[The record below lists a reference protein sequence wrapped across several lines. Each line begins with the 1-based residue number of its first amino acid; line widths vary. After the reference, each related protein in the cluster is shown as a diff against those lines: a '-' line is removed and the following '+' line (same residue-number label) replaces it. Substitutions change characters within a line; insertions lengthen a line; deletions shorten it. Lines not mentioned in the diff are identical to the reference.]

1 MKHKLKSSLDSYVFV
16 ILIAF
21 ELLMSFTFLGYVHLP
36 PVSITFAYIPILI
49 AACLLGTPHATLM
62 GIIFGLASMYKATAY
77 YVMPTDMIFSP
88 FLSGNPVNSV
98 LLSVGTR
105 ILFGFLTGIIFSA
118 AKKQK
123 HPKLWLGIAAAVTPR
138 FHSLIVYLAMRLLFP
153 DVAGNNIK
161 GIFLNWSNL
170 IVIILCIAIIEALW
184 SLYNS
189 RSVCSFKKSI
199 ERSGEIPYNTDRK
212 KQIILGLFT
221 AFIISMT
228 VFAALYFSQRTIYM
242 LNRHGLQVSS
252 EINSDLVHLQIQFT
266 MAVLSLNM
274 ISIVIL
280 NLVYKYNDYQ
290 KYLGEIDYLTK
301 VMGRRLFLKR
311 CAEIQKNYKKL
322 SSEKGWFLFLD
333 ADNFKTINDL
343 LGHTTGDTVLRE
355 TADSLKRNIGEYG
368 IIGRIGGDEFAAM
381 LTEPLSKDELANKL
395 NGFLDEISKI
405 LPAPYKASC
414 SIGAYRFSYP
424 ADISSVMSKTD
435 DVLYKAKAN
444 GRACYVINEG

>member
-1 MKHKLKSSLDSYVFV
+1 MKNKLKYSLDSYVFA

-21 ELLMSFTFLGYVHLP
+21 ELLMSFTFLGYVHIP

-62 GIIFGLASMYKATAY
+62 GIIFGLTSMYKATAY

-88 FLSGNPVNSV
+88 FLSGSPVNSV

-105 ILFGFLTGIIFSA
+105 TLFGFLTGIIFSA
-118 AKKQK
+118 AKKQRR
-123 HPKLWLGIAAAVTPR
+123 PKLWLGIAAAVAPR

-153 DVAGNNIK
+153 DVAVNNIK
-161 GIFLNWSNL
+161 GISLNWSNL
-170 IVIILCIAIIEALW
+170 IVIVLCIVIVEALW

-189 RSVCSFKKSI
+189 SSVCSFKKSI

-221 AFIISMT
+221 AFIVSMT

-280 NLVYKYNDYQ
+280 NPVSYTHLDVYKRQ
-290 KYLGEIDYLTK
+290 
-301 VMGRRLFLKR
+301 
-311 CAEIQKNYKKL
+311 
-322 SSEKGWFLFLD
+322 
-333 ADNFKTINDL
+333 
-343 LGHTTGDTVLRE
+343 TV
-355 TADSLKRNIGEYG
+355 
-368 IIGRIGGDEFAAM
+368 
-381 LTEPLSKDELANKL
+381 
-395 NGFLDEISKI
+395 
-405 LPAPYKASC
+405 SC
-414 SIGAYRFSYP
+414 IY
-424 ADISSVMSKTD
+424 
-435 DVLYKAKAN
+435 
-444 GRACYVINEG
+444 